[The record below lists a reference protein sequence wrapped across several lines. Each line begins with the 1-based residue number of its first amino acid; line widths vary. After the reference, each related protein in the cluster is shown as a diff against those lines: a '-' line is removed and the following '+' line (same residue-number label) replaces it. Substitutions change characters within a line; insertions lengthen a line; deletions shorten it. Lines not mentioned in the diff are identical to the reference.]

1 MKTLSGKIATVWSGE
16 VELIS
21 GKFEAVHLSDP
32 GRACLSE

>member
-1 MKTLSGKIATVWSGE
+1 MKRLNGKIATVWSGE

-21 GKFEAVHLSDP
+21 GDFETAHLSDL